1 MGRFSFLEKVL
12 IPTYNDP
19 AQIAAGGVEFDYE
32 KCSGC
37 SICVEACPADSLV
50 FEDKKPYL
58 KPSGANEC
66 IACGDCV
73 AICPEEAIKV
83 TRGYRY
89 TKYFKTIDQG
99 ELKPPRLFDDE

>member
-1 MGRFSFLEKVL
+1 MGRFSILEKIL

-19 AQIAAGGVEFDYE
+19 DEIAAGTVEFDYE

-37 SICVEACPADSLV
+37 SICVEACPADSIV
-50 FEDKKPYL
+50 FQDKKPYL
-58 KPSGANEC
+58 KPKGVNEC

-73 AICPEEAIKV
+73 AICPEGAIHV

-89 TKYFKTIDQG
+89 TKYFKTVDHG
-99 ELKPPRLFDDE
+99 ALSAPRLFDKD

>member
-19 AQIAAGGVEFDYE
+19 AQIGAGIVEFDYE

-37 SICVEACPADSLV
+37 SICVEACPADSIV
-50 FEDKKPYL
+50 FQDKQPNL
-58 KPSGANEC
+58 KPTGANEC

-73 AICPEEAIKV
+73 AICPEGAIKV
-83 TRGYRY
+83 TKGYQY
-89 TKYFKTIDQG
+89 TGYFKTVDQG
-99 ELKPPRLFDDE
+99 DLKTPRLFEDD

>member
-1 MGRFSFLEKVL
+1 MERFSFLDKIL

-19 AQIAAGGVEFDYE
+19 DQIEAGSVEFDYE

-37 SICVEACPADSLV
+37 SICVEACPADSIL
-50 FEDKKPYL
+50 FENKKPFL

-73 AICPEEAIKV
+73 AICPEGAIRV
-83 TRGYRY
+83 SRGYRY

-99 ELKPPRLFDDE
+99 EPKPPRLFDDE